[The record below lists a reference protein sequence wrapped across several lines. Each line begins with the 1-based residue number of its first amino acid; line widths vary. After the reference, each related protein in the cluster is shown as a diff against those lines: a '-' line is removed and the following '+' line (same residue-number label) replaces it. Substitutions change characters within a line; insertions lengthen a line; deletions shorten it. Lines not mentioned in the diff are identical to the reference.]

1 VEFAMKITHL
11 LPALLLT
18 ACAAKSDSAPPVDP
32 EPAEPAA
39 ASPEAEAEP
48 ADDEDSKA
56 DAKTEA
62 KPEAAASKDVVAVI
76 GAKDNTKTFMELLE
90 ASGLASTLH
99 STDGSG
105 FTLLVPTDEA
115 FAKLPKG
122 TIDRLKKNTAELERV
137 LKFHIVTGTHDVGGL
152 GNFRTAPTASGKDI
166 EVKVQDS
173 DVLIHGGKLIET
185 DLKASNGYV
194 HLVDK
199 VLLPKK

>member
-1 VEFAMKITHL
+1 MKITHL
-11 LPALLLT
+11 LPALLLS

-32 EPAEPAA
+32 EPSEPAA
-39 ASPEAEAEP
+39 ASPEAEVEP
-48 ADDEDSKA
+48 ASDA
-56 DAKTEA
+56 DADADTKTEA
-62 KPEAAASKDVVAVI
+62 KAEPAANKDVIAVVS
-76 GAKDNTKTFMELLE
+76 AKDNTKTFVELLE
-90 ASGLASTLH
+90 AAGLASTLH
-99 STDGSG
+99 SADGSG

-122 TIDRLKKNTAELERV
+122 TLEKLKKNPAELERV

>member
-1 VEFAMKITHL
+1 MKITHL

-32 EPAEPAA
+32 EPASTAAPEPDVADEPAG
-39 ASPEAEAEP
+39 EDAEAKV
-48 ADDEDSKA
+48 DEKTEAKA
-56 DAKTEA
+56 DA
-62 KPEAAASKDVVAVI
+62 KPEAAAKDVLAVVT
-76 GAKDNTKTFMELLE
+76 AQENTKTFVELLE
-90 ASGLASTLH
+90 KAELASTLS
-99 STDGSG
+99 STDGAG

-137 LKFHIVTGTHDVGGL
+137 LKYHIVPGTHDVGKL
-152 GNFRTAPTASGKDI
+152 GNFRTAPTALGKDI

-173 DVLIHGGKLIET
+173 DVIIHGGKLIET

-199 VLLPKK
+199 VLMPKK